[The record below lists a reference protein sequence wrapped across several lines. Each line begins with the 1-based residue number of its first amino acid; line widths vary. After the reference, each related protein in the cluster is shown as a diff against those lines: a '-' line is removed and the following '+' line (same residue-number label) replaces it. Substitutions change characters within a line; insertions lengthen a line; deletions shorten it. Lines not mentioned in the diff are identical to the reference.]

1 MPRASR
7 LYAGSTARSSPAP
20 VAAEGDDSALAHQA
34 DFRAQKGQSSQDE
47 DPPLEDGS
55 KPAMKPTRSS
65 RLPEPMR
72 RARSSGWRLLRRLR
86 AFFVAAGG
94 VGTDGDGEGAPGA
107 VEPIELIQGTR
118 VPLRPSQRPYR

>member
-1 MPRASR
+1 
-7 LYAGSTARSSPAP
+7 GARVVPMRTRGTCALRRESPARTKI
-20 VAAEGDDSALAHQA
+20 HHW
-34 DFRAQKGQSSQDE
+34 RR
-47 DPPLEDGS
+47 GS
-55 KPAMKPTRSS
+55 KPAMKRTRSS

>member
-1 MPRASR
+1 MILPLRTRRTSVLR
-7 LYAGSTARSSPAP
+7 RDSPARTKIHP
-20 VAAEGDDSALAHQA
+20 W
-34 DFRAQKGQSSQDE
+34 RM
-47 DPPLEDGS
+47 GS

-86 AFFVAAGG
+86 AFFGPGGGVDGGGVATG

-107 VEPIELIQGTR
+107 VRPIELIQ
-118 VPLRPSQRPYR
+118 